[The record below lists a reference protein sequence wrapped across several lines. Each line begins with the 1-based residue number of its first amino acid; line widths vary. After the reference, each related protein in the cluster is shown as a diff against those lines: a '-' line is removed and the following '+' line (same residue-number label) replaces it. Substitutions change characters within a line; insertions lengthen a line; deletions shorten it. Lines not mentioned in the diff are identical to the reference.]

1 MFCILIKK
9 KKKTYAHICMLN
21 IAFISILSYLIA
33 ITDDYDK
40 IFHINIHE
48 PY

>member
-1 MFCILIKK
+1 
-9 KKKTYAHICMLN
+9 MLN
-21 IAFISILSYLIA
+21 IAFISILLYSIA
-33 ITDDYDK
+33 ITGGYDK